1 MDIKSLNVIFILD
14 LFKDGVI
21 YCNMD
26 YKITESTNWIGEM
39 KPLKGIFK
47 IKFLDERAMISKT
60 HDSDACWDVVA
71 CSKKDYGDGRIEYGL
86 GFSSELPKGTQLDI
100 RARSSIH
107 KTGMILSNG
116 IGTGD
121 EDYRGEYK
129 VVFYHVIKDLP
140 PYEIGDRVAQFQLV
154 ERSEEGYLIDS
165 VDELSDTER
174 GEGGFGS
181 TGN

>member
-1 MDIKSLNVIFILD
+1 MENEMTMIEQLGLENIKLFEGVLKIKILD
-14 LFKDGVI
+14 KRA
-21 YCNMD
+21 
-26 YKITESTNWIGEM
+26 KIT
-39 KPLKGIFK
+39 
-47 IKFLDERAMISKT
+47 KT
-60 HDSDACWDVVA
+60 HLTDACWDVVA
-71 CSKKDYGDGRIEYGL
+71 CSKKEYGDGRVEYGL
-86 GFSSELPKGTQLDI
+86 GFSAELPQGTQLDL

-129 VVFYHVIKDLP
+129 AVFYHVLKDLP
-140 PYEIGDRVAQFQLV
+140 PYEIGDRIIQCQLV
-154 ERSEEGYLIDS
+154 KRDEENYMIEY

-181 TGN
+181 TGGF